1 MNAITPGGVKT
12 PMITGWL
19 GNPAFTQELTA
30 RHAIGRLAEPEEM
43 SEAVLF
49 LCSPG
54 ASFITGHVLL
64 IDGAL
69 TAH

>member
-1 MNAITPGGVKT
+1 MDLTLTRAAAIEYSSQGVRV
-12 PMITGWL
+12 
-19 GNPAFTQELTA
+19 N
-30 RHAIGRLAEPEEM
+30 AIGRLAEPEDM

-54 ASFITGHVLL
+54 ASFIMGHVLL
-64 IDGAL
+64 IDGGL

>member
-1 MNAITPGGVKT
+1 
-12 PMITGWL
+12 
-19 GNPAFTQELTA
+19 
-30 RHAIGRLAEPEEM
+30 M

-54 ASFITGHVLL
+54 ASFITGHMLL
-64 IDGAL
+64 IDGGL